1 MFPEKTPLRIAKKC
15 FPYYFN
21 KIEFEI
27 ILQSLQYGRTIAMSG
42 IFKAYDIRGVYP
54 TDINADIAEAI
65 GRAYI
70 EFTGAKKVVV
80 GRDMRP
86 HSQPLFEGLSR
97 GMLAQGADVIDLGL
111 CSTPMS
117 YFANGTLKADGSV
130 MITASHNPGEWN
142 GFKLCRTNAVPIS
155 GATGIM
161 DIQKIAEAK
170 SWKKCDRP
178 GKLSSYDIAPE
189 YGKFLRSFAKMDRK
203 LKVVVDYA
211 NAMGLYE
218 IAGITDLF
226 DIVPLYD
233 TLDGTFPNHE
243 ANPLHLATLDAIRAK
258 VKEVGADFG
267 AAFDGDADRCGFID
281 DRGEIIPMDLFTA
294 LIAQDILSNGP
305 ATILYDL
312 RSSRAVPECIRENGG
327 KAIQSRVGHAFIK
340 AQMRENDAVFA
351 GELSGHYYFKQNF
364 TAESQGLAMIM
375 LSNLI
380 CKKNKPL
387 HELVQP
393 LRKYFS
399 SGEINST
406 VADVKPILDAI
417 RKKYADG
424 NMYELDGIS
433 SEYPNWWFNVRSS
446 NTEPLLRLIVEADT
460 RQLMEEKRDELLKL
474 IRG

>member
-1 MFPEKTPLRIAKKC
+1 
-15 FPYYFN
+15 
-21 KIEFEI
+21 
-27 ILQSLQYGRTIAMSG
+27 MSG
-42 IFKAYDIRGVYP
+42 IFKAYDIRGIYP
-54 TDINADIAEAI
+54 VDINADTAYAI

-70 EFTGAKKVVV
+70 TFTGAKKVVI

-86 HSQPLFEGLSR
+86 HSQQIFEGLSR
-97 GMLAQGADVIDLGL
+97 GITDQGADVIDLGL
-111 CSTPMS
+111 SSTPQS

-142 GFKLCRTNAVPIS
+142 GMKLCRADAVPIS
-155 GATGIM
+155 GVTGIM
-161 DIQKIAEAK
+161 DIQQIVEKRAWVEPPCKGSI
-170 SWKKCDRP
+170 ST
-178 GKLSSYDIAPE
+178 YDIKEQYA
-189 YGKFLRSFAKMDRK
+189 GFLRSFAKLDRK

-243 ANPLHLATLDAIRAK
+243 ANPLQTDTLDAICAK
-258 VKEVGADFG
+258 VKEVNADFG

-294 LIAQDILSNGP
+294 LIAQDILSRGP

-312 RSSRAVPECIRENGG
+312 RSSRAVKECIEANGG
-327 KAIQSRVGHAFIK
+327 KAIQCRVGHAFIK
-340 AQMRENDAVFA
+340 NQMREYNAVFA

-375 LSNLI
+375 LANLI
-380 CKKNKPL
+380 CAKNLPVSQ
-387 HELVQP
+387 LVAP

-399 SGEINST
+399 SGEINSKVT
-406 VADVKPILDAI
+406 DVAPVLDAL
-417 RKKYADG
+417 RQKYADG
-424 NMYELDGIS
+424 HMFELDGIS
-433 SEYPNWWFNVRSS
+433 CEYPQWWFNVRAS

-460 RQLMEEKRDELLKL
+460 RELMEAKRDELLAV

>member
-1 MFPEKTPLRIAKKC
+1 
-15 FPYYFN
+15 
-21 KIEFEI
+21 
-27 ILQSLQYGRTIAMSG
+27 MSG
-42 IFKAYDIRGVYP
+42 IFKAYDIRGIYP
-54 TDINADIAEAI
+54 TEINADVAEAI

-70 EFTGAKKVVV
+70 EFTGAKKVAV

-86 HSQPLFEGLSR
+86 HSLPLFEGLSR

-111 CSTPMS
+111 VSTPMS
-117 YFANGTLKADGSV
+117 YFANGTLKVDGSV

-142 GFKLCRTNAVPIS
+142 GFKLCLANAIPIS

-161 DIQKIAEAK
+161 EIQKIAEAK
-170 SWKKCDRP
+170 SWRKVDQP
-178 GKLSSYDIAPE
+178 GTLSTYDIAPE
-189 YGKFLRSFAKMDRK
+189 YGKFLRSFAQMDRK

-218 IAGITDLF
+218 IAGITDLY

-243 ANPLHLATLDAIRAK
+243 ANPLHIETLDAIRAK
-258 VKEVGADFG
+258 VREVGADFG

-281 DRGEIIPMDLFTA
+281 DQGEVIPMDLFTA
-294 LIAQDILSNGP
+294 LIAQDILSRGP

-312 RSSRAVPECIRENGG
+312 RSSRAVPECIEANGG
-327 KAIQSRVGHAFIK
+327 KAIRSRVGHAFIK

-380 CKKNKPL
+380 CKKNKPV

-399 SGEINST
+399 SGEINSK
-406 VADVKPILDAI
+406 VADVKPILDTI
-417 RKKYADG
+417 RACYADG
-424 NMYELDGIS
+424 NMFELDGIS
-433 SEYPNWWFNVRSS
+433 SEYPRWWFNVRSS

-460 RQLMEEKRDELLKL
+460 RELMEEKRDELLKI